1 MVGSGPPIHQYM
13 SIRTGFCAAGV
24 HEQCLVVAV
33 NGTRAHDR
41 YVLCSCSC
49 HDGSVP
55 SQELLMMR
63 APGPIAAP
71 VKATAAEFQRYVDTL
86 NAILRPKD
94 GSRSDDHDEALV
106 GSDDNAE

>member
-1 MVGSGPPIHQYM
+1 
-13 SIRTGFCAAGV
+13 
-24 HEQCLVVAV
+24 
-33 NGTRAHDR
+33 
-41 YVLCSCSC
+41 
-49 HDGSVP
+49 
-55 SQELLMMR
+55 MMR